1 VSEAITAYYLGRDD
15 TTYTLYTSTYPIIS
29 PPSDGSY
36 LFNPVF
42 LKQLTNNLS
51 FSAVKSYGAL
61 FFYCGSMFFF
71 IILLYEIVYER
82 EHKLRQGMRMMG
94 LKSSMYWLAWFI
106 ESQVFNIISTLLII
120 CVGMFLSLSLSL
132 SLSLCVCVSL

>member
-1 VSEAITAYYLGRDD
+1 
-15 TTYTLYTSTYPIIS
+15 
-29 PPSDGSY
+29 
-36 LFNPVF
+36 
-42 LKQLTNNLS
+42 
-51 FSAVKSYGAL
+51 
-61 FFYCGSMFFF
+61 
-71 IILLYEIVYER
+71 
-82 EHKLRQGMRMMG
+82 MRMMG